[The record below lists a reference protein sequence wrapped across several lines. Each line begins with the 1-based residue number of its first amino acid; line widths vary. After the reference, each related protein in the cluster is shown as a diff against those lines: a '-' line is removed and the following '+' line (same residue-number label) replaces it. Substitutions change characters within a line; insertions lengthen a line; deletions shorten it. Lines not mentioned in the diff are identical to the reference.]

1 MDRLEALKE
10 IVESS
15 PKDSFAR
22 YGLAVELAGRGLSAE
37 ALEQFDLLL
46 KNDPEYTA
54 GYLMSA
60 QIFAEQGRNAEAAT
74 RLKLGVECA
83 AREGNSH
90 AVSKMQTMLD
100 ELAR

>member
-1 MDRLEALKE
+1 
-10 IVESS
+10 
-15 PKDSFAR
+15 
-22 YGLAVELAGRGLSAE
+22 
-37 ALEQFDLLL
+37 
-46 KNDPEYTA
+46 
-54 GYLMSA
+54 MSA

>member
-22 YGLAVELAGRGLSAE
+22 YGLAMEFASRGFNAE
-37 ALEQFDLLL
+37 ALQQFDLLL
-46 KNDPEYTA
+46 ENDPEYTA

-60 QIFAEQGRNAEAAT
+60 QILAEQGRSAEAAT

-100 ELAR
+100 ELKP